1 MAASAHQ
8 RLGSVAAGSAEVVLA
23 EVVLAEVLLAEVV
36 LAEVV
41 LAEVVLADTATS
53 FPLGLIYVVPVLR
66 SYTSYMYVVKRLPY
80 DVQLSSD

>member
-1 MAASAHQ
+1 MMAARLMAASAHQ
-8 RLGSVAAGSAEVVLA
+8 RLGSVAAGS
-23 EVVLAEVLLAEVV
+23 AEVV

>member
-1 MAASAHQ
+1 MKAARLMAASAHQ
-8 RLGSVAAGSAEVVLA
+8 RLGSVAAGSAEVV
-23 EVVLAEVLLAEVV
+23 LAEVV